1 MTTLWGGPSSLP
13 TFQMRRRSLRELS
26 FFLKTLELG
35 SSRAGDSSM
44 SASQSHCHSCHTLGL
59 LTKVISG
66 PTCFLGNLVV
76 YYARAHV
83 CVHVC
88 VCTCVCACVLDVYS
102 CVTKYHKLGCLEQ
115 CILLV
120 SVSVEPRSGLTRS
133 VMKVSVSPDLT

>member
-13 TFQMRRRSLRELS
+13 TFQMRKRSLRELS

-35 SSRAGDSSM
+35 SSRAGESSM
-44 SASQSHCHSCHTLGL
+44 SASQSLCRSFYTRSL
-59 LTKVISG
+59 LTKAVSG

-88 VCTCVCACVLDVYS
+88 VCAHVCVHVLDVYS
-102 CVTKYHKLGCLEQ
+102 CVTKYHKLGGLEQ
-115 CILLV
+115 CILLT
-120 SVSVEPRSGLTRS
+120 SQFLW
-133 VMKVSVSPDLT
+133 SPDPV